1 MQEFCRLIIVN
12 LAKAHFQLNI
22 TKLNNVHSFTS
33 KLKQKAN

>member
-12 LAKAHFQLNI
+12 LTKVHSQLHI
-22 TKLNNVHSFTS
+22 TILNHVHSFTS